1 MMKTTRII
9 FWVTT
14 ILLFLFET
22 VMPALTFNTE
32 LAKSGISHLGF
43 PAYFGSMLII
53 FKILGGLT
61 LIIPSIPARVKEW
74 AYAGFAFN
82 FISASIAHTV
92 VDGLN
97 FQTFFPLIIFGILI
111 VSYISWHKLR
121 QVHLSIA

>member
-1 MMKTTRII
+1 MKQTKII
-9 FWVTT
+9 FWTATV
-14 ILLFLFET
+14 IIFLFET

-82 FISASIAHTV
+82 FISASVAHAA
-92 VDGLN
+92 VDGFN

-111 VSYISWHKLR
+111 ASYISWHKLN
-121 QVHLSIA
+121 QPALSIA

>member
-1 MMKTTRII
+1 MKQTKII
-9 FWVTT
+9 FWTT
-14 ILLFLFET
+14 TLFIFLFET

-53 FKILGGLT
+53 FKILGGFT
-61 LIIPSIPARVKEW
+61 LIIPAIPSRIKEW

-82 FISASIAHTV
+82 FIAASVAHAA
-92 VDGLN
+92 VDGLD

-111 VSYISWHKLR
+111 ASYISWQKIK
-121 QVHLSIA
+121 QPVLSIA